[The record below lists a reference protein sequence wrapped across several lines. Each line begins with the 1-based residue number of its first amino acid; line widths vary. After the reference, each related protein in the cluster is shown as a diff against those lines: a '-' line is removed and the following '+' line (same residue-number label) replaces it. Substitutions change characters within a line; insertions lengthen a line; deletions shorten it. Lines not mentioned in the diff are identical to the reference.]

1 MKAYLAFINEEKA
14 GFGVVFPDLPGCT
27 TVGDSFEEAIERAGE
42 ALALYADG
50 VLHSGHSLPPPRTL
64 KQIEKAK
71 LDWIEPGYVVA
82 AIPLI
87 APRKQTTR
95 VNIALDQSELDA
107 IDDAASRSGVDRST
121 YMVRAALFA
130 AGPSMMQR
138 REAGRRFVHAAMK
151 SRPGLAEDAA
161 KPMRGPGESGKKP
174 KQKPIDYARDL
185 HDRGTMGAAIVGLAN
200 KRSK

>member
-1 MKAYLAFINEEKA
+1 VKAYLAFINEDRA
-14 GFGVVFPDLPGCT
+14 GFGVVFPDLPGCVS
-27 TVGDSFEEAIERAGE
+27 VGDGFEDAVEQASE
-42 ALALYADG
+42 ALALYAEAVRAG
-50 VLHSGHSLPPPRTL
+50 GNPLPEPRTL

-107 IDDAASRSGVDRST
+107 IDQAAKRSGVDRST

-130 AGPSMMQR
+130 AAPGLLRQETSR
-138 REAGRRFVHAAMK
+138 GTK
-151 SRPGLAEDAA
+151 SGLAESA
-161 KPMRGPGESGKKP
+161 KPFRRTAR
-174 KQKPIDYARDL
+174 QK
-185 HDRGTMGAAIVGLAN
+185 
-200 KRSK
+200 